1 MGPIM
6 SHHARTR
13 TPTRGQASPVCSASS
28 AVRCADAHTLAN
40 TCARRPRCLSCAATT
55 GAVKGGLSFEQLAPT
70 DAEVAGTPLSAQ
82 ELLQAVL
89 KDSTCIQ

>member
-1 MGPIM
+1 
-6 SHHARTR
+6 
-13 TPTRGQASPVCSASS
+13 
-28 AVRCADAHTLAN
+28 
-40 TCARRPRCLSCAATT
+40 
-55 GAVKGGLSFEQLAPT
+55 LSFEQLAPT